1 MADESSLKPADRRRA
16 RDGLPQPQR
25 LHAMVVVL
33 IGLSMSVLDGAIAN
47 IALPTISAQ
56 LHTDPASAV
65 WVVNA
70 YQLAVTISLLPLASL
85 GELHGYRRVFIL
97 GLVVFTLGSL
107 SCALSGSLTTLVASR
122 ALQGFGGAG
131 LMSVNTALLR
141 FIYPAERLGR
151 GIGINALV
159 GSTSAAIG
167 PSIAAGI
174 LSIASWQWL
183 FAINVPLGGVALI
196 FAGRVLPRTP
206 LAHHRFDWLSAL
218 LSAST
223 FGALVVGVDNLRRLS
238 VAVVFELAGAAI
250 AGALFVWRQRL
261 LAYPMLAIELFARP
275 VFALSVVSSICSFTA
290 QNLTFVSLP
299 FFLEEVLG
307 LSAVETGLLMTPW
320 PVAVGFTAPIAG
332 WLVDRRYP
340 AGILGGIGLV
350 ALSAGLVLVASHEV
364 HAAVSRIAWTMAICG
379 VGFGFFQSPNN
390 RTILA
395 SAPRERAGSAS
406 GILASARLVG
416 QTLGA
421 ALVGLI
427 FALVSTTPAGIGHG
441 ATLALLVGAGF
452 ATAGAVTS
460 SLRLFRFHQDEP
472 SPR

>member
-1 MADESSLKPADRRRA
+1 
-16 RDGLPQPQR
+16 
-25 LHAMVVVL
+25 
-33 IGLSMSVLDGAIAN
+33 
-47 IALPTISAQ
+47 
-56 LHTDPASAV
+56 
-65 WVVNA
+65 
-70 YQLAVTISLLPLASL
+70 
-85 GELHGYRRVFIL
+85 VFIL

-122 ALQGFGGAG
+122 VLQGFGGAG
-131 LMSVNTALLR
+131 LMSVNTSLLR
-141 FIYPAERLGR
+141 FIYPADRLGR
-151 GIGINALV
+151 AIGINALV

-238 VAVVFELAGAAI
+238 IAVVFELAGAAI

-261 LAYPMLAIELFARP
+261 LAYPMLAIELFAQP

-307 LSAVETGLLMTPW
+307 LSAVETGLLMTPGRW
-320 PVAVGFTAPIAG
+320 RSASPHPSRDGWWIAAIQ
-332 WLVDRRYP
+332 P
-340 AGILGGIGLV
+340 AF
-350 ALSAGLVLVASHEV
+350 SA
-364 HAAVSRIAWTMAICG
+364 
-379 VGFGFFQSPNN
+379 
-390 RTILA
+390 A
-395 SAPRERAGSAS
+395 SAWS
-406 GILASARLVG
+406 
-416 QTLGA
+416 
-421 ALVGLI
+421 
-427 FALVSTTPAGIGHG
+427 H
-441 ATLALLVGAGF
+441 
-452 ATAGAVTS
+452 
-460 SLRLFRFHQDEP
+460 
-472 SPR
+472 